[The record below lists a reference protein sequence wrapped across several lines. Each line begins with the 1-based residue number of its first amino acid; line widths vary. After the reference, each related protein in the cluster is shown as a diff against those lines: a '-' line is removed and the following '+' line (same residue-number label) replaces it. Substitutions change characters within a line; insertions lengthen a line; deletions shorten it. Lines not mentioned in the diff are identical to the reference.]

1 MADRTKLSDRAIFD
15 DLSKREKQVVRDAQ
29 DAGRNLESTDPT
41 AGDERLGARHDTGGP
56 VEQTT
61 SSKAVAR
68 FGQPGGE
75 SDISG
80 GVADLGE
87 ATEAPVEENKYNS

>member
-1 MADRTKLSDRAIFD
+1 MADRTKLSDPAAFD
-15 DLSKREKQVVRDAQ
+15 DLSKREKQIVRDAQ

-41 AGDERLGARHDTGGP
+41 VGDERLEARHDTGGP
-56 VEQTT
+56 IEQTI
-61 SSKAVAR
+61 SSKAVAG

-80 GVADLGE
+80 GVADLAE
-87 ATEAPVEENKYNS
+87 MTDAPVEENKYNS